1 MTATLHL
8 AIPARLAA
16 IDDARTW
23 AAGHARASGFD
34 DEALSDLEL
43 AMTEA
48 LANVIEHGHPEDAEV
63 LIDVE
68 VAVDTDRFEVKILDR
83 ASAFVASEVPARDL
97 DHVCEGGYGLPL
109 IGLVMDEVHSAP
121 RSGGGNI
128 LTLVKFRKGRKN
140 G

>member
-1 MTATLHL
+1 MTGSWHL

-23 AAGHARASGFD
+23 AAGHARAAGFD
-34 DEALSDLEL
+34 EEAVTDLEL

-48 LANVIEHGHPEDAEV
+48 LANVIEHGHRGAAA

-68 VAVDTDRFEVKILDR
+68 VALEADRLELRILDR
-83 ASAFVASEVPARDL
+83 APPFAASEVPARDL
-97 DHVCEGGYGLPL
+97 DHVSAGGYGLPL
-109 IGLVMDEVHSAP
+109 IKLVMDEV
-121 RSGGGNI
+121 RSGPRTDGGNI
-128 LTLVKFRKGRKN
+128 LTLVKFRKGCTD